1 MGIFNKLKRIYYRI
15 KNSDPLHNCEYC
27 KDNWCN
33 MVDGPFC
40 TFPNCTIRFDYIGK
54 EFVFCPDCVE
64 FDDCLSGKFG
74 LGCYNGKKCSD
85 CENECEN
92 GKN

>member
-1 MGIFNKLKRIYYRI
+1 MGIFKRLKRIYYKL

-27 KDNWCN
+27 NDNWCN

-40 TFPNCTIRFDYIGK
+40 TFPNCSIRFDYLGK
-54 EFVFCPDCVE
+54 EFVFCPKCVE
-64 FDDCLSGKFG
+64 FDDCISGKFG
-74 LGCYNGKKCSD
+74 LGCYLGKKC
-85 CENECEN
+85 NECKN

>member
-1 MGIFNKLKRIYYRI
+1 MGIFNKFKRIYYRI

-40 TFPNCTIRFDYIGK
+40 TFPNCNVRFDYLGK

-74 LGCYNGKKCSD
+74 LGCYNGKKC
-85 CENECEN
+85 NECEN